1 MRAGSE
7 RTAQSTHSLVVDAG
21 AVAGG
26 GAHERCGREGVE
38 RREEGEHLVANFAP
52 PLRSGARTS
61 QLTKK
66 HPPIRAASN
75 RHKRELE
82 ERRGLD

>member
-38 RREEGEHLVANFAP
+38 RREEGEHLVANFLHPFDREHELLTRRPTNWTRPRIGPGFAP
-52 PLRSGARTS
+52 
-61 QLTKK
+61 
-66 HPPIRAASN
+66 
-75 RHKRELE
+75 
-82 ERRGLD
+82 

>member
-1 MRAGSE
+1 MATDGWGHRSRMRAGSE

-38 RREEGEHLVANFAP
+38 RREEGEHLVANF
-52 PLRSGARTS
+52 L
-61 QLTKK
+61 
-66 HPPIRAASN
+66 HPFDRLSTN
-75 RHKRELE
+75 FSV
-82 ERRGLD
+82 D